1 MTTQVRCPQCRH
13 LFADS
18 EIRHTRSRGAKA
30 LVGLLPG
37 ATRPTTIRLLLGL
50 GLVALVVL

>member
-18 EIRHTRSRGAKA
+18 EIRHTRSREAKA
-30 LVGLLPG
+30 LVGLL
-37 ATRPTTIRLLLGL
+37 LLLGV